1 MGGISARYSLVFK
14 AHPLIAEELYPDSVL
29 RGHVLAATFV
39 RSLASCPS
47 FILPLFFYVIHRRE
61 GTELIASW
69 CIALAAGI
77 AH

>member
-47 FILPLFFYVIHRRE
+47 LILALFFMFFIEEKGQSSLRIGV
-61 GTELIASW
+61 
-69 CIALAAGI
+69 
-77 AH
+77 